1 MSDFHFLLEE
11 QIPNLMRYASALTRD
26 GDEAGEL
33 VEDTVRE
40 ALAHQHLRGGKAA
53 IRTWLYTTLH
63 DLRGNP
69 FRHISGP
76 LGAANSDPKAPLT
89 LSQLD
94 RALGQLHEEQRA
106 VILLIGLEG
115 MSYTD
120 TATILRI
127 SIEMMRSR
135 LARARADLRRLMG
148 IEAAP
153 HRTVATGR
161 SARAAA

>member
-26 GDEAGEL
+26 ADEAGEL

-40 ALAHQHLRGGKAA
+40 ALANQRQRGNKAA
-53 IRTWLYTTLH
+53 TRTWLYTILH

-76 LGAANSDPKAPLT
+76 TGIANSDPKTLLT

-94 RALGQLHEEQRA
+94 RALGELHEEQRA
-106 VILLIGLEG
+106 IVLLIGLEG

-120 TATILRI
+120 TAAILRI
-127 SIEMMRSR
+127 SVATMRSR
-135 LARARADLRRLMG
+135 LARARANLRRLMG
-148 IEAAP
+148 VEAAP
-153 HRTVATGR
+153 RRTVATGR